1 MSKQKP
7 LVLAVGAAVSALAAL
22 SAAPTI
28 AQQENDTI
36 VEQVIVTGTR
46 LTKSNISSPVP
57 LIQIGTEEIAN
68 RGVARIEEIVNLLP
82 NVFVDQTSQVANGT
96 SGISSLDLRGL
107 DAERTLVLLDGKRLP
122 FGSPLDAAVNVDIIP
137 AALVE
142 RVDVITSGA
151 SAVYGSDAVAG
162 VVNFITKRDF
172 EGFEVNVQSG
182 VRQNPNDNNFMADV
196 LRRSGIEDPG
206 AHTGGED
213 YLVSAIMG
221 LNSSDGRGNITLFAS
236 YQQQRE
242 LVGANRDTGACT
254 LGGTATINCVG
265 SSNFRRFNTSNGQG
279 ALFQQADGTLIPLT
293 GGPAQTYN
301 FGARNHYQRPVER
314 WNLNASGHY
323 EIADGIEAY
332 MDFGFM
338 HNNTTAQIAESAS
351 FNRSFRTNCNN
362 PLLAAGRG
370 PNGTG
375 RFSFGDFL
383 GTGRGA
389 SFVSCNQLLADGN
402 PGNDATEVT
411 FINSHRNVE
420 GGPRASTYENNTFR
434 FVTGLRGDIS
444 EDFAFDVFAQYAR
457 NRGEDISQRDLNFRR
472 VQQALFI
479 VRGPN
484 GNPVCRDSSG
494 GCVPWNIFERTPDG
508 QTRVT
513 NDAVKF
519 IQGTGIV
526 TGTTEQLVLGGTL
539 EGDFSRWGIA
549 LPWANDGLTSLLGVE
564 YREDSLER
572 IADDISQIPG
582 GRGLTGT
589 GGATLPVAGDID
601 VFEIFGEFELPII
614 QDAPFVQE
622 LGLKAGYRWSDYT
635 TAGLDP
641 QTRAATSNDFTA
653 DTYFV
658 GASYTPLD
666 DLRFRANF
674 SRAIRA
680 PNVFD
685 LFIGAN
691 TGLTDLSTGENGLFD
706 PCASGPDASGN
717 TGITPRGSLEACART
732 GVTRAQYGNIEDN
745 PAGQYNII
753 TGGNAQLEPE
763 TADTV
768 TFGVVFTP
776 RFVEGLSVTLDWF
789 DIEVTDAIDQIP
801 AQASLDGCIAGGPS
815 ANVFCSLIQRD
826 TFGTLWL
833 SSDAP
838 GGRVAG
844 ISQQNQNIASI
855 ETRGIDLGITYAL
868 DMNRWGF
875 FSLDYSG
882 TFLNTLA
889 ETPFKG
895 AAPIE
900 CAGFYAGQ
908 CELPSPEYRH
918 RMLATWDTP
927 MDDISVIMTWRHIG
941 ETTLF
946 GLDKSAAAQRREQMN
961 DYLEARNYVDLSV
974 TYNFNDSINLRAGI
988 NNVFAKDAPLS
999 TSVGTGT
1006 GNNNTYPGLFDTSRT
1021 LFAGATF
1028 RF

>member
-22 SAAPTI
+22 SAAPAI

-57 LIQIGTEEIAN
+57 LIQIGAEEIAN

-96 SGISSLDLRGL
+96 SGTSSLDLRGL

-122 FGSPLDAAVNVDIIP
+122 FGSPLDAPVNVDIIP

-301 FGARNHYQRPVER
+301 FGARNHYQRPLER

-332 MDFGFM
+332 MDLGFM

-402 PGNDATEVT
+402 PANDATEVT

-494 GCVPWNIFERTPDG
+494 GCVPWNIFERTADG

-549 LPWANDGLTSLLGVE
+549 LPWANDGLTGLLGVE
-564 YREDSLER
+564 YREDSLAR

-614 QDAPFVQE
+614 QNAPFVQE
-622 LGLKAGYRWSDYT
+622 LGLKAGYRRSDYT

-653 DTYFV
+653 STYFV

-685 LFIGAN
+685 LFTGAN

-717 TGITPRGSLEACART
+717 TGITPRASLEACART

-776 RFVEGLSVTLDWF
+776 RFVEDLSVTLDWF

-801 AQASLDGCIAGGPS
+801 AQASLNGCIAGGPG
-815 ANVFCSLIQRD
+815 ADVFCSLIQRD

-844 ISQQNQNIASI
+844 ISEQDQNIARI

-927 MDDISVIMTWRHIG
+927 MDDIAVIMTWRHIG